1 MLLAFLG
8 HFLSYEMEVT
18 VILNGVL
25 KELMRQMSGREPA
38 WFVGDVCV
46 CVAGEGAAAV
56 LFQQPVG
63 FHPLSVSSLFLI

>member
-46 CVAGEGAAAV
+46 CVWLARGR
-56 LFQQPVG
+56 LLYYF
-63 FHPLSVSSLFLI
+63 SSLWAFIHFLYHLFF